1 MMDLI
6 QVSEHG
12 WYAHSRIYE
21 YNSGLI
27 QADGLVWL
35 IDPGMA
41 PDEVL
46 VIKDYCDRNDWQ
58 IQAVLMTHFHFDHV
72 LGVNAFDE
80 AIRVAHKYFLPE
92 FNRMKESSR
101 KAIDSLIAEGEIDM
115 PEWGWDVVPDW
126 EVNRTQSFL
135 ISDLE
140 ILIIPLPGHTAD
152 QVGIY
157 IPKDRTLF
165 AADMLSDQEIPLL
178 SFNSAGYQK
187 SLERVSRFSI
197 EKIIPG
203 HGNPSVTFEES
214 HSRINHDLE
223 YTRSLRKIVKRMISL
238 GKSLSDIRS
247 ACLDLSFYNPGENRN
262 YHIWNIESVF
272 LEMGGDA
279 GGEKIGWAREWD

>member
-6 QVSEHG
+6 QVSSHG

-46 VIKDYCDRNDWQ
+46 VIKDNCASNDWQ

-72 LGVNAFDE
+72 LGVSAFDE
-80 AIRVAHKYFLPE
+80 AIRVAHKNFLPE

-101 KAIDSLIAEGEIDM
+101 KAIDTLIAEGEMDM
-115 PEWGWDVVPDW
+115 PEWGWDVAPDW

-178 SFNSAGYQK
+178 SFNSAVYQK
-187 SLERVSRFSI
+187 SLERVLHYPI
-197 EKIIPG
+197 ENIIPG

-214 HSRINHDLE
+214 QSRINHDLE
-223 YTRSLRKIVKRMISL
+223 YTRSIRKIIKRMISR
-238 GKSLSDIRS
+238 GASLSDVRS
-247 ACLDLSFYNPGENRN
+247 ACLDLSFNNHDDNRN